1 MIHIVAC
8 ERYDMGVKYAQDY
21 SLPGPKVKN
30 VNPDGSVTRSII
42 TTDSNPLR
50 GMSGDDC
57 TVHVVGNISESLRE
71 HLGVLKGAKYIGFKA
86 RQIGKSTSSGVNVNI
101 NFIVEAK
108 QD

>member
-1 MIHIVAC
+1 MIHIIAC

-57 TVHVVGNISESLRE
+57 TVHVVGDISESLRE
-71 HLGVLKGAKYIGFKA
+71 RLVVLKGAKPFGSKA
-86 RQIGKSTSSGVNVNI
+86 RQIGKSTGVSR
-101 NFIVEAK
+101 NFEFYLE
-108 QD
+108 